1 MGMKTTL
8 YVMFIIASVAQV
20 TYAADSVQKEE
31 ADFCKVSYTDK
42 DDGDTGTYLG
52 ECIEEMPNGKGEV
65 SYLNGDRLQGEF
77 KNGVVDGAAT
87 YRSAGGNIYEGGF
100 HEGKR
105 HGKGVYTW
113 AQGSTY
119 NGEWIDDERHGSG
132 VFTWSNGN
140 RFKGEFRNNK
150 RYNGTY
156 ITGSGRVYK
165 CQLGQCR

>member
-42 DDGDTGTYLG
+42 DDGDAGTYLG

-119 NGEWIDDERHGSG
+119 NGEWNVEDSLIILIEFSNFRSGLRESVHGMMTDEKFDRLM
-132 VFTWSNGN
+132 
-140 RFKGEFRNNK
+140 EE
-150 RYNGTY
+150 
-156 ITGSGRVYK
+156 
-165 CQLGQCR
+165 